1 MIYSRTG
8 KKSILYNDHE
18 LFQSL
23 NEWMKLIIFPI
34 IS

>member
-8 KKSILYNDHE
+8 KKPILYNDHE
-18 LFQSL
+18 SLQSL
-23 NEWMKLIIFPI
+23 NEWMKQIIFPI